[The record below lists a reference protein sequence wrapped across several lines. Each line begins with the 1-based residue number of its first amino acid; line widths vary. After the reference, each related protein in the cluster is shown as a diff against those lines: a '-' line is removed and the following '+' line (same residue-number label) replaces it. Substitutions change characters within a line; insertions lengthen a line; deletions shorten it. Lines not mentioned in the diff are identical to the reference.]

1 MIRSCKDNGQGCCF
15 ADGKCHHNGE
25 CENAYISNADR
36 IRALTDG
43 ELAATLI
50 HYDDG
55 CGMWFGPGGMYENR
69 EDALGNALDWLKKPV
84 EVIADG

>member
-1 MIRSCKDNGQGCCF
+1 MIRSCKLKKGCF
-15 ADGKCHHNGE
+15 RDGKCHYVGEQE

-36 IRALTDG
+36 IRSLTDG

-69 EDALGNALDWLKKPV
+69 EDALKNALDWLKKPV
-84 EVIADG
+84 EE